1 MKNYNRQTIFTFKKI
16 LYFCNEDFDM
26 CLAKV
31 QQTD

>member
-1 MKNYNRQTIFTFKKI
+1 MKNYNRLAFFTFNKI

-31 QQTD
+31 QQTN